1 MQAARLAG
9 EQEKCSANSENS
21 GYCGSANL
29 YVRTPNL
36 LHFYPPRVSPG
47 QNPSNRNF

>member
-21 GYCGSANL
+21 GYWGSLNL

-36 LHFYPPRVSPG
+36 LHFYPQRSLPQP
-47 QNPSNRNF
+47 NPDKGNL